1 MDKLALFQE
10 GIEFYRYHLDGTNHD
25 IVIMYCEDKLGRPLT
40 EIELKTLEY
49 MIEVARF
56 TI

>member
-1 MDKLALFQE
+1 MDKLELFQE

-40 EIELKTLEY
+40 EVELKTLEY
-49 MIEVARF
+49 MIEVVRF